1 MLLVMVLVGGQT
13 PWQSSLCLLL
23 AIVAVQTAHSQIGQR
38 VGATVFEQQIVGSL
52 EVDDGQVPGR
62 LISVPSVAG
71 CVVLM
76 VFDDARCKSFALSV
90 QEDSRRQLG
99 GDLVTAHTTN
109 ICGSQ

>member
-1 MLLVMVLVGGQT
+1 MLLVMVLVCRQT
-13 PWQSSLCLLL
+13 PWQSLLCLLL
-23 AIVAVQTAHSQIGQR
+23 AIVAVETAHSQIGQR

-62 LISVPSVAG
+62 LVRVPSVAG
-71 CVVLM
+71 CVVLV
-76 VFDDARCKSFALSV
+76 VFDDARRKSFALSV

-109 ICGSQ
+109 TCGSQ